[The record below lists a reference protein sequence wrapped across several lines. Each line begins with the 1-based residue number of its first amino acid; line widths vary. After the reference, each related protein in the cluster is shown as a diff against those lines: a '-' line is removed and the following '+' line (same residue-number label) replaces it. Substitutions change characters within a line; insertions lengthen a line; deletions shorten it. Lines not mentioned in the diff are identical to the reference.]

1 MKVLFFYGAMPHYL
15 VPVLNRLSEHIEVY
29 VCIPEVKSKTV
40 GDGVKTVDNG
50 FKFNVK
56 YSKEYITYYK
66 KVFIK
71 NIYTILQDVKPDV
84 IVLGWPYILSI
95 VLYPKFY
102 FFLKKNKIK
111 IVFRDIPFQVPKFLE
126 PLNIFNK
133 FIIIDEN
140 NNQKIYKG
148 ISKISLFFLNLIRLI
163 YVNIADIHLYYSS
176 VGFDIYKTY
185 FFKKE
190 KMFLLSNSPDTDK
203 LNEVYEKLVKQ
214 NLQVI
219 NNSIIHVGRLIK
231 WKKVDLLIKAVKK
244 LKDKYPDIKLRIIGD
259 GPEKNNLIKLVDDL
273 QLNDNVEFLGA
284 IYDAEKLGY
293 YLITSQI
300 YVIAGIGGLSINEA
314 MVFGKPIICSV
325 CDGTEKDLVFE
336 DFNGK
341 YFEVD
346 NENDLVD
353 KIDYLLQ
360 NKDLIENFGNN
371 SRKIILE
378 KVNINKLVENYLIAF
393 NSIKNENIN
402 NK

>member
-50 FKFNVK
+50 FKFNVM

-284 IYDAEKLGY
+284 IYDSEKLGY